1 MSDPVKQVAMR
12 ILDLREISD
21 YTVDKMA
28 EVLNVPV
35 EEYRKYE
42 SGEVDMPISFLVKIG
57 EVFHVD
63 MTELLTGEAP
73 RLNVLSV
80 TRAERARRK
89 PAVMTSMSTAT
100 WPIISLAARSS
111 RCMWSWTRRTTR
123 R

>member
-42 SGEVDMPISFLVKIG
+42 SGEVDIAHQLSGKDRRGISCG
-57 EVFHVD
+57 YD
-63 MTELLTGEAP
+63 RAP
-73 RLNVLSV
+73 DR
-80 TRAERARRK
+80 
-89 PAVMTSMSTAT
+89 
-100 WPIISLAARSS
+100 
-111 RCMWSWTRRTTR
+111 
-123 R
+123 